1 MRKGAWIFIGLL
13 VAVVVLLALVQL
25 AGLVMGPG
33 FDP

>member
-1 MRKGAWIFIGLL
+1 MSRGVWIFIGLL
-13 VAVVVLLALVQL
+13 VLAFALLALVQL